1 MAAVGWRRLNGGR
14 GRVGNSWKE
23 TLEDLGDGLNVF
35 IFERHRE
42 DEEEDEIR
50 GENVRSTTQETTKS
64 FACHTLLIFRV
75 TEGRRL
81 RADLTR
87 GHQF

>member
-1 MAAVGWRRLNGGR
+1 MLLFSVAGDEEG
-14 GRVGNSWKE
+14 
-23 TLEDLGDGLNVF
+23 LGDDLTVF
-35 IFERHRE
+35 IFEWHRE

-64 FACHTLLIFRV
+64 FACHKLLVFRV

-81 RADLTR
+81 RVDLTR
-87 GHQF
+87 GHQL